1 MTIVNPPTMRSKD
14 SERLRVAGVIRPVA
28 ILLIAAFSAGCAT
41 YEPYSSHP
49 PSPRAAATSAATSTA
64 EQPVASNTRY
74 TTQVYVYPSQG
85 QSATQLDRDRY
96 ECYRWAVEQTG
107 FDPSQP
113 ALAPHQRVEVIPAP
127 APGANAVAGAL
138 TGAVLGAIV
147 SHPRHAA
154 GGAAVG
160 AVVGGLIGGASDAA
174 RVQQAEAAQRRYDQ
188 RDAEQVARHERQSSD
203 YRRAL
208 SACLEGRGYTVK

>member
-14 SERLRVAGVIRPVA
+14 SERLRVASVIRPVA
-28 ILLIAAFSAGCAT
+28 VLLIAAFSAGCAT
-41 YEPYSSHP
+41 TYEPYSSHA
-49 PSPRAAATSAATSTA
+49 PSPLAATSSAATSTA
-64 EQPVASNTRY
+64 AQPVASGTRY
-74 TTQVYVYPSQG
+74 ATQVYVYPSQG
-85 QSATQLDRDRY
+85 QSAAQLDRDRY

-113 ALAPHQRVEVIPAP
+113 ALAPHQRVEVIPAR
-127 APGANAVAGAL
+127 APDAVAGAL

-160 AVVGGLIGGASDAA
+160 AVVGGLIGSASDAA

-208 SACLEGRGYTVK
+208 GACLEGRGYTVK